1 MFRAAFSCVLLFALS
16 HDTWGEFAGY
26 NLPCFE
32 DLCMKPCADL
42 GKELQYLNVSVSNW
56 PIQPGSQIVSL
67 NVTLQPTTNL
77 TDLSTSIDALGVMAS
92 SNETI
97 HCAVTD
103 YLCGT
108 DDKTRWENN
117 ICPIPAFKPTTY
129 HVWKSSNEDVEKAL
143 STVVSGNATVKI
155 MSFDKKILACV
166 RLTLTKNTKRDFS
179 PSNAYAA
186 KKTKRLFLSSG
197 QCGQ

>member
-26 NLPCFE
+26 NLPCFK
-32 DLCMKPCADL
+32 DICGKPCADL
-42 GKELQYLNVSVSNW
+42 GKELQYFNVSVSNW
-56 PIQPGSQIVSL
+56 PIQPGSQIVLL
-67 NVTLQPTTNL
+67 NVTLLPTTNL
-77 TDLSTSIDALGVMAS
+77 TDLSTSIDAFGVMAS

-108 DDKTRWENN
+108 DDKTRWENK

-129 HVWKSSNEDVEKAL
+129 AWPYSNEDVEAAL
-143 STVVSGNATVKI
+143 STVVSGNVTVKI

-166 RLTLTKNTKRDFS
+166 RFTLTKNTTRDFS
-179 PSNAYAA
+179 PANAYAA
-186 KKTKRLFLSSG
+186 KKTKRLFPSSG

>member
-1 MFRAAFSCVLLFALS
+1 
-16 HDTWGEFAGY
+16 
-26 NLPCFE
+26 
-32 DLCMKPCADL
+32 MKPCADL
-42 GKELQYLNVSVSNW
+42 GKELQYFNVTVSNW

-77 TDLSTSIDALGVMAS
+77 TDLSTSIDAFCVMAS
-92 SNETI
+92 SDETI

-103 YLCGT
+103 NLCGT
-108 DDKTRWENN
+108 DDPSLWENK

-129 HVWKSSNEDVEKAL
+129 AWQYGNEDVEEAL

-155 MSFDKKILACV
+155 ISFDKKILACA

-179 PSNAYAA
+179 PANAYA
-186 KKTKRLFLSSG
+186 KKTKRLFRSLG
-197 QCGQ
+197 QCG